1 MSKVVFVGNV
11 PYNMGEEQLI
21 DVFKSVGQVVGFRLV
36 FDRETGK
43 PRGYGFCEFADHETA
58 LSAVRNLNNVDVG
71 GRPLRIDL
79 ADSDPFLEG
88 KTTVRGE
95 LIDGGE
101 TRAQWRERENAK
113 RDRDSDGGKDKTS
126 FLRSLPQGVPVP
138 PGASALDMISQT
150 LATMNP
156 AQLVEVLAQF
166 KAFVITH
173 PDQARGLLVA
183 HPQLA
188 YALFQALLLNKIVD
202 PAILQVQQLFG
213 LTSPHP
219 AQSFRSLFSACLQ
232 PRIQAIQ
239 LVLPLRLL
247 RPHPHRIWHRHLRL
261 YRSSLKPACTHR
273 TMGFH
278 PRRSR
283 HPSTLHKSQCT
294 PHQHQHHSNSSNSNS
309 STCHIMVFHSSHP
322 NPNPNRR
329 LRQHQRLL
337 STTLTRRRRYLPI
350 LPPNVRAKRGICPR
364 QCCSKSFVSHRSKLT
379 SFHLRRGT
387 LSSLSQVDPAIKHLF
402 VTNKHPL

>member
-1 MSKVVFVGNV
+1 VAMSKVVFVGNV

-113 RDRDSDGGKDKTS
+113 RDRDRDPDAPKDKNL

-138 PGASALDMISQT
+138 PGASTLDMISQT

-202 PAILQVQQLFG
+202 PAILQRMLAATNPGHPVS
-213 LTSPHP
+213 TPAPTPTPAPAPHLAP
-219 AQSFRSLFSACLQ
+219 STI
-232 PRIQAIQ
+232 PQ
-239 LVLPLRLL
+239 LVQTGMHPPYPGAPPPQIPPSFYPPQIPVHPSPATAPPPPQQQQHMPYYGVSQLPPQPQAPPPAAPAAAIDSIDPSQKAMLLQVLRLTQEQ
-247 RPHPHRIWHRHLRL
+247 I
-261 YRSSLKPACTHR
+261 
-273 TMGFH
+273 
-278 PRRSR
+278 
-283 HPSTLHKSQCT
+283 SQ
-294 PHQHQHHSNSSNSNS
+294 
-309 STCHIMVFHSSHP
+309 
-322 NPNPNRR
+322 
-329 LRQHQRLL
+329 
-337 STTLTRRRRYLPI
+337 
-350 LPPNVRAKRGICPR
+350 LPPAERDAILAL
-364 QCCSKSFVSHRSKLT
+364 RSQLGN
-379 SFHLRRGT
+379 L
-387 LSSLSQVDPAIKHLF
+387 A
-402 VTNKHPL
+402 

>member
-21 DVFKSVGQVVGFRLV
+21 DVFKSVGQVVGFRHALSSLFPLLKSHSPPLERLV

-113 RDRDSDGGKDKTS
+113 RDRDSDGGKDKIS

-173 PDQARGLLVA
+173 PDQARALLVA

-202 PAILQVQQLFG
+202 PAILQRMLAATNPGHPVSAPAPTPAPAPAPHLAPAPSTIPQLTQTGMHPPYHGAPPPQIPPSFYPPQIPVHPSPAPPPPQQQQQHMSYYGVPQF
-213 LTSPHP
+213 PPQPPPP
-219 AQSFRSLFSACLQ
+219 AAPAAAIDSIDPSQKAMLLQ
-232 PRIQAIQ
+232 
-239 LVLPLRLL
+239 VLRLTQEQ
-247 RPHPHRIWHRHLRL
+247 I
-261 YRSSLKPACTHR
+261 
-273 TMGFH
+273 
-278 PRRSR
+278 
-283 HPSTLHKSQCT
+283 SQ
-294 PHQHQHHSNSSNSNS
+294 
-309 STCHIMVFHSSHP
+309 
-322 NPNPNRR
+322 
-329 LRQHQRLL
+329 
-337 STTLTRRRRYLPI
+337 
-350 LPPNVRAKRGICPR
+350 LPPAERDAILAL
-364 QCCSKSFVSHRSKLT
+364 RSQL
-379 SFHLRRGT
+379 G
-387 LSSLSQVDPAIKHLF
+387 SLA
-402 VTNKHPL
+402 

>member
-113 RDRDSDGGKDKTS
+113 RDRDSDS
-126 FLRSLPQGVPVP
+126 GV
-138 PGASALDMISQT
+138 SALDMISQT

-173 PDQARGLLVA
+173 PDQARALLVA

-202 PAILQVQQLFG
+202 PAILQRMLAATNPGHPVSAPAPTPAPAPAPHLAPAPSTIPQLTQTGMHPPYHGAPPPQIPPSFYPPQIPVHPSPAPPPQQQQHMSYYGVPQF
-213 LTSPHP
+213 PPPP
-219 AQSFRSLFSACLQ
+219 AAPAAAIDSIDPSQKAMLLQ
-232 PRIQAIQ
+232 
-239 LVLPLRLL
+239 VLRLTQEQ
-247 RPHPHRIWHRHLRL
+247 IN
-261 YRSSLKPACTHR
+261 
-273 TMGFH
+273 
-278 PRRSR
+278 
-283 HPSTLHKSQCT
+283 Q
-294 PHQHQHHSNSSNSNS
+294 
-309 STCHIMVFHSSHP
+309 
-322 NPNPNRR
+322 
-329 LRQHQRLL
+329 
-337 STTLTRRRRYLPI
+337 
-350 LPPNVRAKRGICPR
+350 LPPAERDAILAL
-364 QCCSKSFVSHRSKLT
+364 RSQL
-379 SFHLRRGT
+379 G
-387 LSSLSQVDPAIKHLF
+387 SLA
-402 VTNKHPL
+402 